1 MTTRAETSDL
11 AAVSTEFRAPLG
23 MLSAAGQ
30 MLTMD
35 LVQLN
40 DPGREK
46 SPPRQRWR
54 RAAATTEFGQA
65 LDILNLSQLRTA
77 KLFGVTPRH
86 IRRWRRGDRAI
97 PTGVVI
103 VCNLLASGAVAIDQV
118 ERPLPPRM
126 NGSAKPGPRA
136 PLLIEPTLE
145 QSAVAPAQAATLA
158 APSPS
163 IAEQICALSPTSC
176 RWPCGDPGRAD
187 FYFCGSPV
195 VRSPYWEHHRT
206 MAYTAL
212 PTRRLTKSLRGDM
225 LAAHHKTAS
234 EVVRARQA
242 AVMVRLTKG
251 RPGRVREVRRGL
263 SRG

>member
-1 MTTRAETSDL
+1 MALST
-11 AAVSTEFRAPLG
+11 AATEFHEALG
-23 MLSAAGQ
+23 TLGIAQ
-30 MLTMD
+30 HR
-35 LVQLN
+35 V
-40 DPGREK
+40 
-46 SPPRQRWR
+46 
-54 RAAATTEFGQA
+54 
-65 LDILNLSQLRTA
+65 A
-77 KLFGVTPRH
+77 KLFGVSPRH
-86 IRRWRRGDRAI
+86 VRRWRHGDRRVPCGVGIVLRLLA
-97 PTGVVI
+97 TGVVT
-103 VCNLLASGAVAIDQV
+103 VAQV
-118 ERPLPPRM
+118 EQGAAPARM

-195 VRSPYWEHHRT
+195 VRSPYCEHHRT

-212 PTRRLTKSLRGDM
+212 PTRRLTKSMRGDM

-234 EVVRARQA
+234 EVVHARQA
-242 AVMVRLTKG
+242 AVRVRLTKG